1 MGRCGQV
8 VQIFAIGSFG
18 AFLSGCAM
26 DVGINRDAEIDLAPM
41 PRPAM
46 SERVTERHF
55 LDKGFPVTTRILE
68 RDETS
73 LTRTVTAG
81 YPKGC
86 TWTDDGWFAPSFQ
99 WEDCGG
105 TSGTSEYST
114 TGNIWPLQVGAS
126 ESYEITG
133 RSERSSWEGTRR
145 CEVTGTALITL
156 NGNEFPTY
164 EVVCKDPG
172 LIQTWYISPDVGE
185 AIRFKKV
192 HRQRGV
198 LEDIEAVL

>member
-1 MGRCGQV
+1 
-8 VQIFAIGSFG
+8 
-18 AFLSGCAM
+18 
-26 DVGINRDAEIDLAPM
+26 
-41 PRPAM
+41 
-46 SERVTERHF
+46 
-55 LDKGFPVTTRILE
+55 LE

-73 LTRTVTAG
+73 LTRTVTEG

-99 WEDCGG
+99 WQDCGG
-105 TSGTSEYST
+105 TSGTSDYST
-114 TGNIWPLQVGAS
+114 TGNIWPLQVGNT

-133 RSERSSWEGTRR
+133 RSERSSWQGTRR

-156 NGNEFPTY
+156 KGLEFPTY

-172 LIQTWYISPDVGE
+172 LIQTWYISPEVGE